1 MKKTE
6 EEEGEGKGRGRGR
19 EGGGGGGGGKKDLK
33 KYSHISSPREKLLFS
48 NILFL
53 LSLIF
58 MD

>member
-1 MKKTE
+1 MKKAE
-6 EEEGEGKGRGRGR
+6 EEEGEGKGRGRG
-19 EGGGGGGGGKKDLK
+19 GGGGGGGEKKYLK

>member
-1 MKKTE
+1 MKKAE
-6 EEEGEGKGRGRGR
+6 EEEGEGKGRGRG
-19 EGGGGGGGGKKDLK
+19 GGGGGGGEKKYLK
-33 KYSHISSPREKLLFS
+33 KYSHISLPREKLLFS